1 MKLDKYYSLTDKT
14 YAYRAAI
21 FLNPKLKH
29 QWFIDKWDIS
39 HLAWINDVDKL
50 MEGLFK
56 QYQRLYPHEQRPRS
70 HEGSYDHLTEFE
82 RYNQLGSTLSH
93 LSELQAYRHEPRA
106 NQKANNFHWW
116 RDNRTKFPVLYHG
129 AMDLLA
135 VPATTTADER
145 LFSESDDVINNDRP
159 RVHEEAAEH
168 MVSIRSWIASGIVD
182 LTLLVNED
190 ELVSLESDGED
201 IHLTS
206 GLVA

>member
-1 MKLDKYYSLTDKT
+1 
-14 YAYRAAI
+14 
-21 FLNPKLKH
+21 
-29 QWFIDKWDIS
+29 
-39 HLAWINDVDKL
+39 
-50 MEGLFK
+50 
-56 QYQRLYPHEQRPRS
+56 
-70 HEGSYDHLTEFE
+70 
-82 RYNQLGSTLSH
+82 
-93 LSELQAYRHEPRA
+93 
-106 NQKANNFHWW
+106 
-116 RDNRTKFPVLYHG
+116 
-129 AMDLLA
+129 MDLLA